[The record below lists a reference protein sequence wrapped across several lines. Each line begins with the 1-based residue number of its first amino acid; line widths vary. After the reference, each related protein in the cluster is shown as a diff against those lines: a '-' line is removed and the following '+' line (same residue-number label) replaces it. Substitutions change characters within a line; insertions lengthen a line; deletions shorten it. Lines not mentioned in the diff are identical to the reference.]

1 MAFKLKTSQRT
12 EEIFNRIETGEKLP
26 WPTLMRLALSLSIRQ
41 GPLMEIELY
50 SDSLGR
56 ELNRQTVTG
65 DADCIY
71 KCLIELQEKRHIP
84 DEEYFPTYVKGHLD
98 RGAAL
103 LEQEKKYTRELLTH
117 LTELDKGL

>member
-12 EEIFNRIETGEKLP
+12 EEIFNRIEASEKLP

-41 GPLMEIELY
+41 GPLMEIELF

-56 ELNRQTVTG
+56 ELNRQTITG
-65 DADCIY
+65 DADSIY
-71 KCLIELQEKRHIP
+71 KCLIELQEGRHIP

-98 RGAAL
+98 RGAWL
-103 LEQEKKYTRELLTH
+103 LDQEKKYSRDLLVH
-117 LTELDKGL
+117 LTELDKGI

>member
-12 EEIFNRIETGEKLP
+12 EEIFNRIEASEKLP

-41 GPLMEIELY
+41 GPLMEIELF

-56 ELNRQTVTG
+56 ELNRQTITG
-65 DADCIY
+65 DADSIY
-71 KCLIELQEKRHIP
+71 KCLIELQEGRHIP

-98 RGAAL
+98 RGAWL
-103 LEQEKKYTRELLTH
+103 LDQEKKYSRDLLVH

>member
-1 MAFKLKTSQRT
+1 MAFKLKTSQQT
-12 EEIFNRIETGEKLP
+12 EEIFNRIEASEKLP

-41 GPLMEIELY
+41 GPLMEIELF

-56 ELNRQTVTG
+56 ELNRQTITG
-65 DADCIY
+65 DADSIY
-71 KCLIELQEKRHIP
+71 KCLIELQEERHIP

-98 RGAAL
+98 RGAWL
-103 LEQEKKYTRELLTH
+103 LVQEKKYSRDLLVH

>member
-12 EEIFNRIETGEKLP
+12 EEIFNRIEASEKLP

-41 GPLMEIELY
+41 GPLMEIELF

-56 ELNRQTVTG
+56 ELNRQTITG
-65 DADCIY
+65 DADSIY
-71 KCLIELQEKRHIP
+71 KCLIELQEGRHIP
-84 DEEYFPTYVKGHLD
+84 DDEYFPTYVKGHLD
-98 RGAAL
+98 RGAWL
-103 LEQEKKYTRELLTH
+103 LDQEKKYSRDLLVH

>member
-12 EEIFNRIETGEKLP
+12 EEIFNRIESSEKLP

-41 GPLMEIELY
+41 GPLMEIELF

-56 ELNRQTVTG
+56 ELNRQTITG
-65 DADCIY
+65 DADSIY
-71 KCLIELQEKRHIP
+71 KCLIELQEERHIP

-98 RGAAL
+98 RGAWL
-103 LEQEKKYTRELLTH
+103 LDQEKK
-117 LTELDKGL
+117 

>member
-12 EEIFNRIETGEKLP
+12 EEIFNRIEASEKLP

-41 GPLMEIELY
+41 GPLMEIELF

-56 ELNRQTVTG
+56 ELNRQTITG
-65 DADCIY
+65 DADSIY
-71 KCLIELQEKRHIP
+71 KCLIELQEERHIP

-98 RGAAL
+98 RGAWL
-103 LEQEKKYTRELLTH
+103 LDQEKKYSRDLLVH

>member
-12 EEIFNRIETGEKLP
+12 EEIFNRIEASEKLP

-41 GPLMEIELY
+41 GPLMELELF

-56 ELNRQTVTG
+56 ELNRQTITG
-65 DADCIY
+65 DADSIY
-71 KCLIELQEKRHIP
+71 KCLVELQEDRHIP
-84 DEEYFPTYVKGHLD
+84 DDEYFPTYVKGHLD
-98 RGAAL
+98 RGAWL
-103 LEQEKKYTRELLTH
+103 LDQENKYSRDLLVH

>member
-12 EEIFNRIETGEKLP
+12 EEIFNRIEASEKLP

-41 GPLMEIELY
+41 GPLMEIELF

-56 ELNRQTVTG
+56 ELNRQTITG
-65 DADCIY
+65 DADSIY
-71 KCLIELQEKRHIP
+71 KCLIELQEGRHIP

-98 RGAAL
+98 RGAWL
-103 LEQEKKYTRELLTH
+103 LDQEKKYARDLLVH
-117 LTELDKGL
+117 LSQVDKGI

>member
-12 EEIFNRIETGEKLP
+12 EEIFNRIEASEKLP

-41 GPLMEIELY
+41 GPLMEIELF

-56 ELNRQTVTG
+56 ELNRQTITG
-65 DADCIY
+65 DADSIY
-71 KCLIELQEKRHIP
+71 KCLIELQEGRHIP
-84 DEEYFPTYVKGHLD
+84 DDEYFPTYVKGYLD
-98 RGAAL
+98 RGAWL
-103 LEQEKKYTRELLTH
+103 LDQEKKYSRDLLVH